1 MVVLSSGDDRL
12 HCTHWTLGAVT
23 ALSFID
29 FAGRRRGILV
39 KLCMKKCINSEQIS
53 SHKSLSIVMISM

>member
-12 HCTHWTLGAVT
+12 HCMQWTLGAVT

-29 FAGRRRGILV
+29 FAGRRRGVLV
-39 KLCMKKCINSEQIS
+39 KLLHERNASILNRYLPT
-53 SHKSLSIVMISM
+53 SHCQL